1 MILLLQN
8 LLTLK
13 IILFSEKRNFL
24 YKSLL
29 AGGINPEDPDNPLDN
44 KEHVLMAFF
53 KNKLAAVLN
62 TGWVKALIIVIF
74 AAYLSGA
81 CYGVTKIK
89 EGLERRKLSKNDSY
103 SVVFFD
109 REDEYYR
116 EFPYRIQVGI

>member
-1 MILLLQN
+1 M
-8 LLTLK
+8 
-13 IILFSEKRNFL
+13 
-24 YKSLL
+24 L